1 MKMKEVKVILTGAA
15 GRMGKAIMALAETD
29 DRVSVIAAVD
39 VAPIQCGVPCYHGI
53 GEVPTDIGADVIVD
67 FSHHTAVQGILDY
80 AKSAGCAAVICTTGH
95 TEEEL
100 KLIAD
105 ASAEVAVFRSG
116 NMSLG
121 INLLMALVKK
131 AAAALGGYDIE
142 IIEKHHNQK
151 LDAPSGTAIMLADAA
166 KEGVDYEASLVYDRH
181 SVRAKREKTEIGM
194 HSIRGG
200 TIVGEHEVI
209 FAGHDEIVTLSHSAR
224 SREVFARGALSAA
237 AFMKGKTAGA
247 YSMSDVIADAVK

>member
-1 MKMKEVKVILTGAA
+1 MKEVKVILTGAA
-15 GRMGKAIMALAETD
+15 GRMGKAIMSLSEADEN
-29 DRVSVIAAVD
+29 VSVIAAVD
-39 VAPIQCGVPCYHGI
+39 VSPIQCGVPCYNGI
-53 GEVPTDIGADVIVD
+53 GEVPTDLGADVIVD
-67 FSHHTAVQGILDY
+67 FSHHTAVRGILDY
-80 AKSAGCAAVICTTGH
+80 AKKSGCAAVICTTGH

-100 KLIAD
+100 KLISE

-131 AAAALGGYDIE
+131 AAAALEGFDIE

-166 KEGVDYEASLVYDRH
+166 KEGVDYSAELVYDRH
-181 SVRAKREKTEIGM
+181 SVRAKRSATEIGM
-194 HSIRGG
+194 HSVRGG

-237 AFMKGKTAGA
+237 AFMKGKAPGF
-247 YSMSDVIADAVK
+247 YSMSDVIADIVK

>member
-1 MKMKEVKVILTGAA
+1 MKEVKVILTGAA
-15 GRMGKAIMALAETD
+15 GRMGRAIMSLAEAD
-29 DRVSVIAAVD
+29 ERVSVIAAVD
-39 VAPIQCGVPCYHGI
+39 VSPIQCGVPCYNGI
-53 GEVPTDIGADVIVD
+53 SEVPEDVGADVIVD
-67 FSHHTAVQGILDY
+67 FSHHTAVEGILDY
-80 AKSAGCAAVICTTGH
+80 AQRTGCAAVICTTGH

-100 KLIAD
+100 KLISD
-105 ASAEVAVFRSG
+105 ASDKVAVFRSG

-131 AAAALGGYDIE
+131 AAAVLEGYDIE

-166 KEGVDYEASLVYDRH
+166 KEGVDYEAQLVYDRH
-181 SVRAKREKTEIGM
+181 SVRAKRSATEIGM
-194 HSIRGG
+194 HSVRGG

-209 FAGHDEIVTLSHSAR
+209 FAGHDEVVTLSHSAG

-237 AFMKGKTAGA
+237 VFMKGKKAGM
-247 YSMSDVIADAVK
+247 YSMSDVIADAVEK